1 MSRHTN
7 LSNFEPLVR
16 LVTTSGTP
24 VRLSPYQVASTIA
37 FNNNSST
44 GLADTITDSAN
55 GFETAGF
62 AVGDVI
68 LVAGTANNNTTTGL
82 NLKIASLTSG
92 TITLEKI
99 GVLTT
104 EAAGSSI
111 TLETLHGYKIEDGV
125 KVTIRSR
132 ATNTGVICLA
142 PTSARAV
149 NTVSGYKRHSRF
161 EANQSIGT
169 QVKNLKE
176 LWIDSTVSGEGVE
189 ILLDK

>member
-1 MSRHTN
+1 M
-7 LSNFEPLVR
+7 VR
-16 LVTTSGTP
+16 LVTTAGTP

-44 GLADTITDSAN
+44 GDADTITDSGS
-55 GFETAGF
+55 GFLTAGF
-62 AVGDVI
+62 SVGDS
-68 LVAGTANNNTTTGL
+68 LTVAGSTNNNTTTGK
-82 NLKIASLTSG
+82 NLVIASIIAG

-111 TLETLHGYKIEDGV
+111 TLESLQGYKIEDGV

-132 ATNTGVICLA
+132 TSNTGVICLA
-142 PTSARAV
+142 PSSARAV